1 MRPLFGD
8 QIECGSVS
16 SRGTLA
22 RNPPGVNRV
31 AAIRD
36 SLSEEDPWRLL
47 DFIRMSTEKNV
58 AACLVVLPAHN
69 EATTLPALLSELQR
83 RTTVNILVV
92 SDASTDRTVAAARE
106 AGAQV
111 VEISQQIG
119 AWGATQ
125 AGFRHALRQGY
136 RRAASMDA
144 DGQHA
149 VESLVALLDV
159 QAETGADVV
168 IGTFPERL
176 SPLKRLAWTWFRALT
191 GLRVEDLTSGLRVY
205 GPRALPVIAS
215 PEATLIDYQDV
226 GVLLLLRKHGMVVHE
241 VPVTMYPRQAGKS
254 RVFASWLTVARYMAQ
269 TTVICIARLGTRR
282 VRSLGAAPR

>member
-1 MRPLFGD
+1 
-8 QIECGSVS
+8 
-16 SRGTLA
+16 
-22 RNPPGVNRV
+22 
-31 AAIRD
+31 
-36 SLSEEDPWRLL
+36 
-47 DFIRMSTEKNV
+47 MSTEENV
-58 AACLVVLPAHN
+58 ARCLVVLPAHN
-69 EATTLPALLSELQR
+69 EAASLPALLKELQGQLE
-83 RTTVNILVV
+83 TDVLVV
-92 SDASTDRTVAAARE
+92 SDASTDRTTAAARE
-106 AGAQV
+106 IGVQV
-111 VEISQQIG
+111 IEISQQIG

-136 RRAASMDA
+136 RRVASMDA
-144 DGQHA
+144 DGQHG
-149 VESLVALLDV
+149 VESLAVLLEA
-159 QAETGADVV
+159 QAANGADVV

-282 VRSLGAAPR
+282 VRSLGAASR